1 MSELTFGI
9 LGALGSA
16 VTWASISILAQDL
29 AGRFT
34 PAGINAFRST
44 VGGLAVLLG
53 AVAAG
58 LGGEIIRMP
67 LWAALMLW
75 ASILVGYAGGDTL
88 FFEGMR
94 RLGVTRAHTLS
105 MVHPLLSTVVGAWLL
120 HEPVTPL
127 RGVGIGLVLTGIS
140 LIVVTGA
147 EAGPEQPG
155 LRWQGVRFVLGAAV
169 AWSAASVMLKAPL
182 QVTSAATAT
191 GVRHPVAG
199 LALWLTPW
207 SRGTWAA
214 VRQSGRRDAR
224 LLAAICVLS
233 AVSPLLFTAGIKYGG
248 VAIGTVLST
257 TSPLFTIPL
266 EIVVLK
272 RRPTARTIAGAVIT
286 VVGIVLMG

>member
-1 MSELTFGI
+1 MSDLTFGI

-44 VGGLAVLLG
+44 VGGLAVLFG
-53 AVAAG
+53 AIAAG

-75 ASILVGYAGGDTL
+75 VSILIGYAGGDTL

-105 MVHPLLSTVVGAWLL
+105 MAHPVLSTIVGGWLL
-120 HEPVTPL
+120 NEPVTPL
-127 RGVGIGLVLTGIS
+127 RGVGIGLVLTGIT
-140 LIVVTGA
+140 LIVTVGGD
-147 EAGPEQPG
+147 AGRDHPG
-155 LRWQGVRFVLGAAV
+155 LRWQGVRLVLSAAV
-169 AWSAASVMLKAPL
+169 AWSVASVLLKAPL
-182 QVTSAATAT
+182 QVMSAVTAT

-199 LALWLTPW
+199 FVLWLTPW

-214 VRQSGRRDAR
+214 VRESGKRDAL
-224 LLAAICVLS
+224 LLAAICLLS
-233 AVSPLLFTAGIKYGG
+233 AVSPLLFTVGIKHAG
-248 VAIGTVLST
+248 VAIGSVLST

-266 EIVVLK
+266 EILVLG
-272 RRPTARTIAGAVIT
+272 RRPATRTIVGAVIT